1 MEADRPAAKRVV
13 AAVVAGKNEQG
24 AVLAEPWRPGCGLR
38 AFMVLPHSRPV
49 SVSEVVL
56 IFICVPR
63 LHDIGLTG
71 WIAGGVFLLE
81 IVTAIAAVAVLGL
94 EAGRVALGLFVITLA
109 GLLILLGAL
118 RGQKGSNRFG
128 PPPRPGLRFWRKDDA
143 ADQTAAQFE

>member
-1 MEADRPAAKRVV
+1 
-13 AAVVAGKNEQG
+13 
-24 AVLAEPWRPGCGLR
+24 
-38 AFMVLPHSRPV
+38 MVLPHSRPV

-94 EAGRVALGLFVITLA
+94 EAGRVALGLFVIALA